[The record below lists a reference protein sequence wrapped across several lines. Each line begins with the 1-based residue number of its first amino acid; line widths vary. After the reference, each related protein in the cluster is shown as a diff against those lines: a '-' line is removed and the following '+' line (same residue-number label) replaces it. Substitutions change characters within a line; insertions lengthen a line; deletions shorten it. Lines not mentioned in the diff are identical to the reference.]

1 MKIRKEQQNESTN
14 RENYLLT
21 ADTYNIILNKRY
33 KKQTKEGEPAQ
44 YGWRQSAFYPT
55 IEKAFLG
62 LLEKK
67 IKDSDVATVNELI
80 EEIRLAKS
88 EIAAASFQYKLKGI
102 QNEFITFYD
111 AQAKFDRKLEEERE
125 LEECLR
131 IPNKILAFYQELGE
145 LFARNG
151 MGI

>member
-1 MKIRKEQQNESTN
+1 MN
-14 RENYLLT
+14 LL
-21 ADTYNIILNKRY
+21 
-33 KKQTKEGEPAQ
+33 P
-44 YGWRQSAFYPT
+44 
-55 IEKAFLG
+55 
-62 LLEKK
+62 
-67 IKDSDVATVNELI
+67 
-80 EEIRLAKS
+80 
-88 EIAAASFQYKLKGI
+88 
-102 QNEFITFYD
+102 FYD

>member
-1 MKIRKEQQNESTN
+1 MREEYKGTDVTYKEKEYYINLDTVIFVGEPFYENSKGAENESTN

-102 QNEFITFYD
+102 QNEFITF
-111 AQAKFDRKLEEERE
+111 L
-125 LEECLR
+125 
-131 IPNKILAFYQELGE
+131 
-145 LFARNG
+145 
-151 MGI
+151 

>member
-88 EIAAASFQYKLKGI
+88 EIAA
-102 QNEFITFYD
+102 D
-111 AQAKFDRKLEEERE
+111 
-125 LEECLR
+125 
-131 IPNKILAFYQELGE
+131 
-145 LFARNG
+145 LFNTN
-151 MGI
+151 